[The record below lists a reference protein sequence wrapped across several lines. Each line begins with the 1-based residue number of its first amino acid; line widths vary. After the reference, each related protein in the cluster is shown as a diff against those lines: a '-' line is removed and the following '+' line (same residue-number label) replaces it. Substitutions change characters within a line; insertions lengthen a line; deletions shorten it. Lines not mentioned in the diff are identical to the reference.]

1 MSAKLSYPVL
11 YVEDDDNDRVLM
23 EMACST
29 AGVPFALQVAHD
41 GAEAISYLSGDGH
54 YADRARFPFPELVL
68 LDLKLPRKS
77 GFEVLEW
84 VRDQSELKEMPI
96 VVLSS
101 SNRDTDVKQAFDH
114 GAIYY
119 FVKPLSL
126 QRLVE
131 MVKEIR
137 VKWIEEAGKGVRS

>member
-1 MSAKLSYPVL
+1 MSAKMSYPIL
-11 YVEDDDNDRVLM
+11 YVEDDDNDRLLL

-29 AGVPFALQVAHD
+29 AGVPFALQIARD
-41 GAEAISYLSGDGH
+41 GAEAISYLAGDGDFS
-54 YADRARFPFPELVL
+54 DRKRFPFPLLVL

-84 VRDQSELKEMPI
+84 VRDQSELRDMPI
-96 VVLSS
+96 VILSS
-101 SNRDTDVKQAFDH
+101 SNRETDVKQAFER

-126 QRLVE
+126 PRLVE
-131 MVKEIR
+131 MVKEIQN
-137 VKWIEEAGKGVRS
+137 KWLARQRQES

>member
-1 MSAKLSYPVL
+1 MSAKLNYPIL
-11 YVEDDDNDRVLM
+11 YVEDDDNDRLLL

-29 AGVPFALQVAHD
+29 AGVPFSLQVARD
-41 GAEAISYLSGDGH
+41 GAEAIAYLNGDGD
-54 YADRARFPFPELVL
+54 YADRARHPFPSLVL

-84 VRDQSELKEMPI
+84 VRDQSELKDMPI

-101 SNRDTDVKQAFDH
+101 SNRETDVKQAFDR

-126 QRLVE
+126 PRLVD
-131 MVKEIR
+131 MVKEIQL
-137 VKWIEEAGKGVRS
+137 KWLVQQEIE

>member
-1 MSAKLSYPVL
+1 MPAKLSYPVL
-11 YVEDDDNDRVLM
+11 YVEDDDNDRMLL
-23 EMACST
+23 EMACT
-29 AGVPFALQVAHD
+29 EAGVPFSLQIARD
-41 GAEAISYLSGDGH
+41 GAEAISYLNGDGD
-54 YADRARFPFPELVL
+54 YADRARFPFPQLLL

-84 VRDQSELKEMPI
+84 VRDQSQMNDLPI
-96 VVLSS
+96 IVLSS
-101 SNRDTDVKQAFDH
+101 SDRETDAKKAFDH

-131 MVKEIR
+131 MVKEIQH
-137 VKWIEEAGKGVRS
+137 KWLAQEAQK

>member
-1 MSAKLSYPVL
+1 MSAKLTYPVL
-11 YVEDDDNDRVLM
+11 YVEDDDNDRLLL

-29 AGVPFALQVAHD
+29 AGVPFSLQVARD
-41 GAEAISYLSGDGH
+41 GVEAIAYLNGDGD
-54 YADRARFPFPELVL
+54 YADRGRYPFPLLVL

-84 VRDQSELKEMPI
+84 VRDQSELKDIPI

-101 SNRDTDVKQAFDH
+101 SNRETDLKQAFER

-119 FVKPLSL
+119 FVKPVSL
-126 QRLVE
+126 PRLVE
-131 MVKEIR
+131 MVKEIQLKWLAR
-137 VKWIEEAGKGVRS
+137 EVKQQQ